1 MVLGQSGNDAIDAAD
16 ANYHREVVGPADAA
30 PDTLSGGS
38 GMDWLLYSSY
48 DRGIL
53 SAPVSVTFDGID
65 NDGMAGEKDNVASD
79 FDVIGLTEFDDFID
93 VSGLP
98 ARRYINGW
106 TGDDTIIGSA
116 GADTIYGDAG
126 DDSITGGAAEDRLF
140 GGVGNDTFLA
150 DDGFRDVIRGEEGT
164 DSADTDVLDV
174 AFFVETTS

>member
-1 MVLGQSGNDAIDAAD
+1 
-16 ANYHREVVGPADAA
+16 
-30 PDTLSGGS
+30 
-38 GMDWLLYSSY
+38 MDWFAYGSI
-48 DRGIL
+48 DRGHFL
-53 SAPVSVTFDGID
+53 SAPVSITFDGID
-65 NDGMAGEKDNVASD
+65 NDGMAGEKDSVASD

-116 GADTIYGDAG
+116 SADTIYGDAG
-126 DDSITGGAAEDRLF
+126 EDSITGGAAEDRLF

-174 AFFVETTS
+174 TWFVETTS